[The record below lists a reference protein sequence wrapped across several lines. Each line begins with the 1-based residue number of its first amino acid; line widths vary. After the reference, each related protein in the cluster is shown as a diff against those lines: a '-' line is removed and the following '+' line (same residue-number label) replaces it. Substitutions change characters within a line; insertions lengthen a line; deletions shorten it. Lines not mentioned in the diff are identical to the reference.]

1 MWEILCF
8 KASLMDRVKKL
19 EILLEFGKKIQA
31 ERNIEKL
38 IKLLTEEATELLEAE
53 RATVFVLD
61 KEKKKLWSLVGLGLD
76 KQKIEIPMNE
86 GIAGYVATTGESLNV
101 PNAYKDERF
110 NKEIDKKTGFR
121 TKTILAVP
129 IRNLK
134 GEIMGV
140 FQVLNKKDT
149 TFNEEDEEIL
159 NMLASQAGV
168 AIENSKLYSQ
178 LKEAFSSFIESLAQ
192 ALDARD
198 HITSGHTLRVANLS
212 MLIGKKLGLNEEE
225 IEILHHAAWLHD
237 IGKIGIK
244 DSVLAKPGK
253 LTEEEFNHIKTHT
266 ILTKQILDKIKFYG
280 KMKDIPLIASSHH
293 ERYDGRGYNLGLK
306 GTEIPLLSRIISV
319 SDVFDALTS
328 KRHYRDPMPILQV
341 LEIIEDGKGK
351 NFDPKIVEIFFTL
364 SLFEILNVIKLG
376 RKKLKLTPEEENLLK
391 SINLKTF
398 FSFLKKKQNTPF
410 EMEVIETFNK
420 IYLDNA

>member
-1 MWEILCF
+1 
-8 KASLMDRVKKL
+8 MDRVKKL

-398 FSFLKKKQNTPF
+398 FSFLKKKQNTPYG
-410 EMEVIETFNK
+410 TK
-420 IYLDNA
+420 KPY

>member
-1 MWEILCF
+1 
-8 KASLMDRVKKL
+8 MDRVKKL

-149 TFNEEDEEIL
+149 TFNEEDEETV

-168 AIENSKLYSQ
+168 AIG
-178 LKEAFSSFIESLAQ
+178 LA
-192 ALDARD
+192 
-198 HITSGHTLRVANLS
+198 
-212 MLIGKKLGLNEEE
+212 M
-225 IEILHHAAWLHD
+225 
-237 IGKIGIK
+237 
-244 DSVLAKPGK
+244 SVY
-253 LTEEEFNHIKTHT
+253 EEF
-266 ILTKQILDKIKFYG
+266 
-280 KMKDIPLIASSHH
+280 SHLGP
-293 ERYDGRGYNLGLK
+293 EGQNLGL
-306 GTEIPLLSRIISV
+306 LII
-319 SDVFDALTS
+319 
-328 KRHYRDPMPILQV
+328 
-341 LEIIEDGKGK
+341 
-351 NFDPKIVEIFFTL
+351 
-364 SLFEILNVIKLG
+364 NVI
-376 RKKLKLTPEEENLLK
+376 TAT
-391 SINLKTF
+391 TF
-398 FSFLKKKQNTPF
+398 IVQIIGPPF
-410 EMEVIETFNK
+410 VKYALARAGEIEST
-420 IYLDNA
+420 